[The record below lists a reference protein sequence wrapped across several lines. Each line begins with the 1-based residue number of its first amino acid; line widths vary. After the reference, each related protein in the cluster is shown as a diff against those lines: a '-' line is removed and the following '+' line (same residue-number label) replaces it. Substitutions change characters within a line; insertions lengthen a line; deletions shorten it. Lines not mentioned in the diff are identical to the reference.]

1 MLLLI
6 NHFPLLARLTCII
19 SPMTTQIPQPGK
31 TGRGFVLA
39 VFSALMLAS
48 TAIIIRYLTETYH
61 IPSLVLAFWR
71 DVLVTLTL
79 IIILLIFQPRL
90 IRIEKKF
97 LPFLALYGLV
107 FAFFNGLWVE
117 SVVLNGAAIATVL
130 SYSSTA
136 FTVLLAHWLLKETL
150 NWAKI
155 LAVLL
160 SLLGVT
166 LVSGLAVPSAWQT
179 NFVGVLVGVLCGL
192 SYAIYTMMGRTAS
205 QRGVNPWTAI
215 LYSFAFATVFLFLFN
230 LVPGKYFVGGTM
242 QIRDLG
248 WLGFDPVAWG
258 IMFLLA
264 AGPTLAGFGV
274 FNVSLGYLPSSVVN
288 LVMCVEP
295 VFVVLFAY
303 FLLREKLTL
312 VEALGSALIL
322 SGMILL
328 RIREGRR
335 VAANLRKPAQ

>member
-1 MLLLI
+1 
-6 NHFPLLARLTCII
+6 
-19 SPMTTQIPQPGK
+19 MTNQIPQPGK

-39 VFSALMLAS
+39 SFSALMLAS
-48 TAIIIRYLTETYH
+48 TSIIIRYLTETYH
-61 IPSLVLAFWR
+61 IPTLVLAFWR
-71 DVLVTLTL
+71 DVLATL
-79 IIILLIFQPRL
+79 ILVIILLIFQPRL
-90 IRIEKKF
+90 MRVERQF
-97 LPFLALYGLV
+97 LPLLALYGLV

-117 SVVLNGAAIATVL
+117 SVALNGAAIATVL
-130 SYSSTA
+130 VYSSTA
-136 FTVLLAHWLLKETL
+136 FTVLLARWLLKEAL
-150 NWAKI
+150 NWAKN
-155 LAVLL
+155 LAVIL
-160 SLLGVT
+160 SLLGIT
-166 LVSGLAVPSAWQT
+166 LVSGLIDPAAWQT

-192 SYAIYTMMGRTAS
+192 SYAIYTMMGRSAA

-242 QIRDLG
+242 QFRDLG

-288 LVMCVEP
+288 LVMCTEP
-295 VFVVLFAY
+295 VFVVIFAY
-303 FLLREKLTL
+303 IFLKEQLTL
-312 VEALGSALIL
+312 VEVFGSVLIL
-322 SGMILL
+322 SGVILL

-335 VAANLRKPAQ
+335 VAANLQKPDQEA